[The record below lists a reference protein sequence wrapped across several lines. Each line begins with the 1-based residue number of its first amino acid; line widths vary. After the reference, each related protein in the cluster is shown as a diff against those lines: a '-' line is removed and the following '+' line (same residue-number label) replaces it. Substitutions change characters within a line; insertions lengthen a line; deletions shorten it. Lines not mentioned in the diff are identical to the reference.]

1 MVRSYTLLASHSGET
16 IHPPVDN
23 SLKNRLTV
31 AFFGLYRSVMNI
43 EKPNSDLY
51 SLTMAGIQSNV
62 SILYKTIP
70 SFLCQL
76 LTRNYLCYLLTN
88 SPGHHITYL

>member
-1 MVRSYTLLASHSGET
+1 MVRSYKLSASHNGET

-31 AFFGLYRSVMNI
+31 AFFGLYRSVTDT

-51 SLTMAGIQSNV
+51 SQWQASKAMFLS
-62 SILYKTIP
+62 SIRL
-70 SFLCQL
+70 F
-76 LTRNYLCYLLTN
+76 
-88 SPGHHITYL
+88 